1 MESLIQDFKMKKTSR
16 METLYQ
22 ILSILQSA
30 GLEEPVRQA
39 TLEEYTLYV
48 DIIAAQQKG
57 AEQRGLAAGGEP
69 DCQEQ

>member
-39 TLEEYTLYV
+39 TLEEYMLYV
-48 DIIAAQQKG
+48 NIIAAQQKG
-57 AEQRGLAAGGEP
+57 AEQWGLAAGGEP